1 MKKLTLILTTLLFVT
16 GFAANAQE
24 GKAAATPAPK
34 IYAVVNRANWCTV
47 CKENG
52 QRAGMV
58 LGSYV
63 PKGIS
68 IVMNDLTDKTTAHAS
83 KAALKKEGLYAAV
96 SEEKA
101 TGVVTFVDAAT
112 KKKIKTISIAE
123 NDEKLKAD
131 INSILNGSK

>member
-1 MKKLTLILTTLLFVT
+1 MKKLTLILTALLLVT
-16 GFAANAQE
+16 SFAANAQE
-24 GKAAATPAPK
+24 GKTAATLAPK

-47 CKENG
+47 CNENG

-58 LGSYV
+58 LGTYV

-68 IVMNDLTDKTTAHAS
+68 IVMNDLTDKTTTSSS
-83 KAALKKEGLYAAV
+83 KTALKKAGLYAAV
-96 SEEKA
+96 SGEQA
-101 TGVVTFVDAAT
+101 TGVVTFVDATT

-131 INSILNGSK
+131 INSILSGSK

>member
-1 MKKLTLILTTLLFVT
+1 MKKLTLILTALLFVT
-16 GFAANAQE
+16 GFAANAQD
-24 GKAAATPAPK
+24 GKTAAAPAPK

-68 IVMNDLTDKTTAHAS
+68 IVMNDLTDKATIS
-83 KAALKKEGLYAAV
+83 SSNMALKKEGLYAAV
-96 SEEKA
+96 SGEQA

-131 INSILNGSK
+131 INSILSGSK

>member
-1 MKKLTLILTTLLFVT
+1 MKRLTLILTALLFVT
-16 GFAANAQE
+16 GFAANAQD
-24 GKAAATPAPK
+24 GKTVAPAPK

-52 QRAGMV
+52 QRAGMI

-68 IVMNDLTDKTTAHAS
+68 IVMNDLTDKTTTSSS
-83 KAALKKEGLYAAV
+83 KIALNKEGLYAAV
-96 SEEKA
+96 SGEQA

-131 INSILNGSK
+131 INSILSGNN